1 MLLKRIL
8 KIFIHCIAWLCL
20 ANIPLLIFNG
30 RPFYQSY
37 STTLSSPF
45 CWLFPLSF
53 IFLFYFTTEYLIP
66 KFYLT
71 KKYLKFSVGMFLL
84 FAGFYLLK
92 PFTLMWYYSTP
103 HKEILVYRPLS
114 IDIITIITFAV
125 VVSIA
130 IALQIIRQWG
140 RAELQAKQ
148 AETDKKAAELS
159 FLKAQINP
167 HCLFNSL
174 NNIYLLA
181 ISHSTQTAPTIVEL
195 SFLKAQINPHILFNT
210 LNNIYW
216 LAISQSHQTAPSI
229 AELSN
234 IMRYVTDDVTKEFVP
249 LNRELDC
256 IRDFITLQSLRL
268 GNNMKVSFEVT
279 GDTGNKRIAPLI
291 LMTFVENVFKYGVT
305 TLEPAAIIIKVF
317 ADNQKLEFFCQNR
330 IFDNQDRQDTT
341 GIGLANT
348 RSRLQLVYPNKHALT
363 INTEKGFFTV
373 QLALQF

>member
-1 MLLKRIL
+1 
-8 KIFIHCIAWLCL
+8 
-20 ANIPLLIFNG
+20 
-30 RPFYQSY
+30 
-37 STTLSSPF
+37 
-45 CWLFPLSF
+45 
-53 IFLFYFTTEYLIP
+53 
-66 KFYLT
+66 
-71 KKYLKFSVGMFLL
+71 MFML

-92 PFTLMWYYSTP
+92 PFTLMWLYSTP
-103 HKEILVYRPLS
+103 RKVPEPYRPFS
-114 IDIITIITFAV
+114 IDIITIFIFSI
-125 VVSIA
+125 VVSVA

-140 RAELQAKQ
+140 KAELQAKQ

-167 HCLFNSL
+167 HF
-174 NNIYLLA
+174 
-181 ISHSTQTAPTIVEL
+181 
-195 SFLKAQINPHILFNT
+195 LFNT

-216 LAISQSHQTAPSI
+216 LAISQSPQTATSI
-229 AELSN
+229 VQLSN

-317 ADNQKLEFFCQNR
+317 ADNQKLDFFCQNR